1 MSYNKTGMQRRT
13 FLTSAL
19 ASAAAPPTRKFLIVH
34 ADDAG
39 MCHSANIATMEA
51 MTQGS
56 VSSASIMMPCPWV
69 LEMAEWARAHK
80 EMDLGLHLTLT
91 SEWKHY
97 RWRPVA
103 PAERVKG
110 LMDQEG
116 YMWRSEMQTASR
128 ASAAEVETELRAQ
141 IERARQYGIAFT
153 HFDTHMGTLYTR
165 PDYFE
170 VYTKLAM
177 ECGVPCM
184 LPRPSEEL
192 RARKTPITEEM
203 LLSKEKAGLP
213 LIDWLVTGV
222 AGRSP
227 AERRESYLKLIAGLR
242 PGVTKLIIHLAKD
255 DPEIRSI
262 TGNWEQRWGD
272 FLFWSSAEAREALAA
287 GGVQLFTY
295 RELARAGRVL
305 K

>member
-1 MSYNKTGMQRRT
+1 MNRRT
-13 FLTSAL
+13 FVCSGL
-19 ASAAAPPTRKFLIVH
+19 AAAAAPATGKQLIVH

-51 MTQGS
+51 MTKGA

-103 PAERVKG
+103 PADRVKG
-110 LMDQEG
+110 LLDQEG
-116 YMWRSEMQTASR
+116 YLWRSEIQTASQ

-141 IERARQYGIAFT
+141 IELARKYGIAFT
-153 HFDTHMGTLYTR
+153 HIDTHMGTLYTR

-170 VYTKLAM
+170 VYTKLAL
-177 ECGVPCM
+177 ENGVPCM

-192 RARKTPITEEM
+192 RARKTPITEAM

-222 AGRSP
+222 PGRTP
-227 AERRESYLKLIAGLR
+227 AERRESYLKLIGGLR
-242 PGVTKLIIHLAKD
+242 AGVTKLIIHLAKD
-255 DPEIRSI
+255 DAEIRSI

-272 FLFWSSAEAREALAA
+272 YLFWSSPEAREALAA
-287 GGVQLFTY
+287 AEVQLFTY
-295 RELARAGRVL
+295 RELARAARDL

>member
-1 MSYNKTGMQRRT
+1 MNRRA
-13 FLTSAL
+13 FLLSAL
-19 ASAAAPPTRKFLIVH
+19 AAPAHSAQSQSLIVH

-39 MCHSANIATMEA
+39 MCHSANIATIEA
-51 MTQGS
+51 MTRGS

-103 PAERVKG
+103 PPDRVKG
-110 LMDQEG
+110 LLDPEG
-116 YMWRSEMQTASR
+116 FMWRSEMQTAFA
-128 ASAAEVETELRAQ
+128 ASPAEVEFELRAQ
-141 IERARQYGIAFT
+141 IELARKLGIAFT
-153 HFDTHMGTLYTR
+153 HLDTHMGTLFAR

-170 VYTKLAM
+170 IYSRLAL
-177 ECGVPCM
+177 EARVPCM
-184 LPRPSEEL
+184 IPRPSEEL
-192 RARKTPITEEM
+192 RTRKTPITEEM

-222 AGRSP
+222 PGRTP
-227 AERRESYLKLIAGLR
+227 AERRASYLKLIAGLR

-255 DPEIRSI
+255 DQEIRSI

-272 FLFWSSAEAREALAA
+272 FLFWSSPEAKQALDAA
-287 GGVQLFTY
+287 GVRLFTY
-295 RELARAGRVL
+295 RDLARLAVN
-305 K
+305 

>member
-1 MSYNKTGMQRRT
+1 MDRRT
-13 FLTSAL
+13 FLF
-19 ASAAAPPTRKFLIVH
+19 SAAAAPASGAPLKSLIVH

-39 MCHSANIATMEA
+39 MCHSANLATIEA
-51 MTQGS
+51 MTRGS
-56 VSSASIMMPCPWV
+56 VSSASIMLPCPWV

-103 PAERVKG
+103 PPERVQG
-110 LMDQEG
+110 LLDPEG
-116 YMWRSEMQTASR
+116 YMWRSETQTAAR
-128 ASAAEVETELRAQ
+128 ASAGEVEIELRAQ
-141 IERARQYGIAFT
+141 IERAKQFGIEFT
-153 HFDTHMGTLYTR
+153 HLDTHMGTLYTR

-170 VYTKLAM
+170 IYTRLAL
-177 ECGVPCM
+177 ENRVPCM

-192 RARKTPITEEM
+192 RALKTPITGEM
-203 LLSKEKAGLP
+203 LLAKEKAGLP

-222 AGRSP
+222 AGRTP
-227 AERRESYLKLIAGLR
+227 AERRESYLKLIRTLR
-242 PGVTKLIIHLAKD
+242 PGVTKLIVHLAKD

-262 TGNWEQRWGD
+262 TGNWERRWSD
-272 FLFWSSAEAREALAA
+272 YLFWSGPEARQALASA
-287 GGVQLFTY
+287 GVRLFTY
-295 RELARAGRVL
+295 RELAHAGGDL